1 MKKASFEEICMAEV
15 TIGWR
20 DRILMNISLKTKF
33 MLPSLF
39 ALILSGFQLFAY
51 WQTLNLL
58 SQHQI
63 EHQLWSMS
71 AMAMMVI
78 VFMGLILFVAMS
90 IAQNI
95 MPLLAHIIKVMQL
108 ITSGDMKQRVGFS
121 GSDAFGL
128 IGGAIDSTLDKLV
141 ELLGTVSV
149 ASKQVNQQTVEINQL
164 SMASQHQLESQ
175 HEELTRCSA
184 TINETVEIAGDTA
197 ERTQVADGL
206 AQQLQTKT
214 DEVTDEAATLISLM
228 QQLRAEMKLST
239 NASKELR
246 DISYH
251 VKSVLDV
258 INGISEQTNLL
269 ALNAAIE
276 AARAGEAGRGFAVVA
291 DEVRSLSVRTQEAT
305 VEIKA
310 MIDNLEN
317 TSDQLV
323 NHVEKGSED
332 VISISSRFD
341 QSKIQLVAMA
351 ALVTELAELNSMAAL
366 SAEQQCDASTLMSKD
381 VMQIQQRS
389 QSCVDN
395 MTAILSAKS
404 VLLDTADKLQ
414 LALADYEKV

>member
-1 MKKASFEEICMAEV
+1 MAQV
-15 TIGWR
+15 KIGWR
-20 DRILMNISLKTKF
+20 DRVLMNISLKTKF
-33 MLPSLF
+33 MLPSLL
-39 ALILSGFQLFAY
+39 AIILSGLQLFAY
-51 WQTLNLL
+51 WQALNVL
-58 SQHQI
+58 SENQV
-63 EHQLWSMS
+63 EHQLWSMP
-71 AMAMMVI
+71 AMVMVVIIVMCFI
-78 VFMGLILFVAMS
+78 VFVALS

-128 IGGAIDSTLDKLV
+128 IGSAIDSTLDKLV
-141 ELLGTVSV
+141 KLLSTVSV
-149 ASKQVNQQTVEINQL
+149 ASSQVNQQTDEINHL
-164 SMASQHQLESQ
+164 SNASQHQLESQ
-175 HEELTRCSA
+175 HDELTRCSVV
-184 TINETVEIAGDTA
+184 IHQTVETADDTA
-197 ERTQVADGL
+197 KRTKVADGL

-214 DEVTDEAATLISLM
+214 NEVTAEASTLITLM
-228 QQLRAEMKLST
+228 QQLRVEMKSST
-239 NASKELR
+239 TASKELR

-291 DEVRSLSVRTQEAT
+291 DEVRSLSVRTQDAT

-317 TSDQLV
+317 TSDELV
-323 NHVEKGSED
+323 QHVEKGSED
-332 VISISSRFD
+332 VISISARFD
-341 QSKIQLVAMA
+341 QSKTQLVAMA
-351 ALVTELAELNSMAAL
+351 ALVTELAELNSMVAF
-366 SAEQQCDASTLMSKD
+366 SANEQCDASTLMSKD

-389 QSCVDN
+389 QSCVEN

-404 VLLDTADKLQ
+404 VLLDTANNLQ
-414 LALADYEKV
+414 LALTGYEKT

>member
-1 MKKASFEEICMAEV
+1 M
-15 TIGWR
+15 
-20 DRILMNISLKTKF
+20 
-33 MLPSLF
+33 
-39 ALILSGFQLFAY
+39 
-51 WQTLNLL
+51 
-58 SQHQI
+58 
-63 EHQLWSMS
+63 
-71 AMAMMVI
+71 
-78 VFMGLILFVAMS
+78 
-90 IAQNI
+90 
-95 MPLLAHIIKVMQL
+95 
-108 ITSGDMKQRVGFS
+108 
-121 GSDAFGL
+121 
-128 IGGAIDSTLDKLV
+128 
-141 ELLGTVSV
+141 
-149 ASKQVNQQTVEINQL
+149 
-164 SMASQHQLESQ
+164 
-175 HEELTRCSA
+175 
-184 TINETVEIAGDTA
+184 
-197 ERTQVADGL
+197 
-206 AQQLQTKT
+206 
-214 DEVTDEAATLISLM
+214 
-228 QQLRAEMKLST
+228 
-239 NASKELR
+239 
-246 DISYH
+246 
-251 VKSVLDV
+251 
-258 INGISEQTNLL
+258 